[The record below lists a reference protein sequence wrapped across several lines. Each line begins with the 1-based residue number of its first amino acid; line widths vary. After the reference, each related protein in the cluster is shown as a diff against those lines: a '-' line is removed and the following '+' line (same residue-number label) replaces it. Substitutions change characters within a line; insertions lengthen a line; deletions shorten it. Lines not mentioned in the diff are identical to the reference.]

1 MRDAIHLLS
10 LLLLLTP
17 LPSTLAEYK
26 TMPEPR
32 YGGIYTPKEP
42 DDPVDPKPAIE
53 KTCEPNCA
61 GVWATYKKCEVR
73 IEEKGRG
80 ECSGFYMDYFKCI
93 DHCAHKKLFNS
104 LE

>member
-1 MRDAIHLLS
+1 MTERRRELRAK
-10 LLLLLTP
+10 P
-17 LPSTLAEYK
+17 
-26 TMPEPR
+26 PEVGDR
-32 YGGIYTPKEP
+32 
-42 DDPVDPKPAIE
+42 
-53 KTCEPNCA
+53 
-61 GVWATYKKCEVR
+61 KKCEVR